1 MLLTESLPLD
11 FDAKDKLGRSVKMI
25 ASLVCKELIPDV
37 GEYQTLQVFP
47 TCIYH
52 ILSVAY
58 HCEYTFSLFAL
69 FI

>member
-37 GEYQTLQVFP
+37 GEYQTLQL
-47 TCIYH
+47 CISH
-52 ILSVAY
+52 IVLSVAY
-58 HCEYTFSLFAL
+58 HCEYIFSLFAL